1 MTAWRRKSWRIGT
14 TLPEETQDGGRN
26 LKIVFMGT
34 PDFAVATLNA
44 LEKAGYDIPL
54 VITQPDRPKGRH
66 GEAQKSDVRIAAE
79 NYGIPVATPEC
90 IRKDEELKARLR
102 SIAPDAI
109 VVTAFGQILPK
120 DILEIPKYG
129 CVNVHASLLP
139 KYRGA
144 APVQWAVLNGD
155 PESGVTTMQM
165 DEGLDTGDIL
175 MVKRLPLDPKET
187 GGSLFEKLAKLGGE
201 LIVETLEALAAGT
214 AVRTPQNS
222 AEATKVGL
230 FTKTSGQIDW
240 TTPASAIERKIR
252 GLNPWPSAYT
262 FLGGKQLKLWDADV
276 LPEEALAQGELP
288 LVSICTQARDA
299 APTMEADVPG
309 CVYADAQRMILRC
322 GEGLLEI
329 RELQLEGKK
338 RMKTEDFLR
347 GHRF

>member
-1 MTAWRRKSWRIGT
+1 MTPWRRKSWT
-14 TLPEETQDGGRN
+14 TLTDKTQDGGRD

-34 PDFAVATLNA
+34 PDFAVATLDA
-44 LEKAGYDIPL
+44 LEKAGYEIPL
-54 VITQPDRPKGRH
+54 VITQPDRPRGRH

-79 NYGIPVATPEC
+79 HYGIPVATPER

-102 SIAPDAI
+102 ALQPDAI

-129 CVNVHASLLP
+129 CINVHASLLP

-155 PESGVTTMQM
+155 AESGVTAMQM

-175 MVKRLPLDPKET
+175 MMKRILLDPKET
-187 GGSLFEKLAKLGGE
+187 GGSLFDKLAKLGGE
-201 LIVETLEALAAGT
+201 LIVETLEALQAGT
-214 AVRTPQNS
+214 AVRTPQDPAAAS
-222 AEATKVGL
+222 KVGL

-240 TTPASAIERKIR
+240 TAPAVQIERQIR

-262 FLGGKQLKLWDADV
+262 YLGGKQLKLWDADV
-276 LPEEALAQGELP
+276 RSEEALENGALTEAAVCTGE
-288 LVSICTQARDA
+288 RA
-299 APTMEADVPG
+299 AEPSEGTAG
-309 CVYADAQRMILRC
+309 RVYADPKRMLIRC
-322 GEGLLEI
+322 GEGVLEI

-347 GHRF
+347 GHRFR

>member
-1 MTAWRRKSWRIGT
+1 M
-14 TLPEETQDGGRN
+14 
-26 LKIVFMGT
+26 KIVFMGT

-90 IRKDEELKARLR
+90 IRKDEELKVRLR

-214 AVRTPQNS
+214 VVRTPQNS

-240 TTPASAIERKIR
+240 TTPASVIERKIR

-276 LPEEALAQGELP
+276 LPEGALAQGELP
-288 LVSICTQARDA
+288 LVSICTQARDV